1 MVGAAKIAD
10 NFNRVT
16 LGTKSGPAVI
26 RRGLLYHDR
35 SNQVAPPS
43 QRLLCGIL
51 PPGASREPEVRL
63 AFNTEESRQLYER
76 TVGVLIEASSS
87 SSRGPA
93 NFGKYPIFMER
104 GRGSRVYDVDGNEYI
119 DWMMAFGAL
128 PLGHAHPE
136 VVEAIT
142 GAAATG
148 AHFATATPVEL
159 EVAEMLQ
166 LMVRNAERVRFAN
179 TGTEA
184 VMAAIRLAR
193 GVTGRPKIL
202 KFEGHYHGW
211 HDDLLVSS
219 NVMPVSSLGL
229 RSDPVKVP
237 DSSGLN
243 RSALTDTIVVPWN
256 DLPAL
261 QRAIENHP
269 GQIAAIITEGIMA
282 NMGVIPPAKGYL
294 HGLEDL
300 AKANGILFILD
311 ETVTGFRIAPGGCQ
325 EYYKLTPDLVTFG
338 KALGCGLPVAALCGR
353 AEVMDALQ
361 WGGVLH
367 YGTHNGSRI
376 GMYAARA
383 NLRVL
388 TRDNNA
394 AFRHTY
400 QIAERLCEGYRY
412 VFRKKGVAA
421 VVQNVGP
428 MFQLMFTD
436 QPAIRDY
443 REFCQFVD
451 RAAFQ
456 KFVLSL
462 FEFGVYASPSA
473 ALHSIVT
480 LAHTDEDVDRTLE
493 AAEKVL

>member
-1 MVGAAKIAD
+1 VLYD
-10 NFNRVT
+10 S
-16 LGTKSGPAVI
+16 KSRIDLERPLPA
-26 RRGLLYHDR
+26 
-35 SNQVAPPS
+35 S
-43 QRLLCGIL
+43 
-51 PPGASREPEVRL
+51 
-63 AFNTEESRQLYER
+63 TEKSRQLYER
-76 TVGVLIEASSS
+76 TLGVLIEGSSS

-93 NFGKYPIFMER
+93 TFGKYPLFMER
-104 GRGSRVYDVDGNEYI
+104 GRGSRIYDVDGNEYI
-119 DWMMAFGAL
+119 DWMMSFGAL

-142 GAAATG
+142 EAAATG

-159 EVAEMLQ
+159 EVAEKIQ
-166 LMVRNAERVRFAN
+166 KIVSNAERVRFAN

-184 VMAAIRLAR
+184 VIAAIRLAR

-219 NVMPVSSLGL
+219 NILPITASGL
-229 RSDPVKVP
+229 HSDPVKIP

-243 RSALTDTIVVPWN
+243 RTALDDTIVVPWN
-256 DLPAL
+256 DLQAL
-261 QRAIENHP
+261 ERAVDNYR
-269 GQIAAIITEGIMA
+269 GQIAAIISEGIMA
-282 NMGVIPPAKGYL
+282 NTGVIPPADGYL
-294 HGLEDL
+294 HGLQKI
-300 AKANGILFILD
+300 ARANGIIFILD

-325 EYYKLTPDLVTFG
+325 EYYKLSPDLVTFG
-338 KALGCGLPVAALCGR
+338 KALGTGLPVAALVGR
-353 AEVMDALQ
+353 AEIMDALQ

-376 GMYAARA
+376 GMFAARA

-394 AFRHTY
+394 SFRHSWR
-400 QIAERLCEGYRY
+400 ISEKLSEGLRG
-412 VFRKKGVAA
+412 VFRKKGCAA
-421 VVQNVGP
+421 IVQNVGP
-428 MFQLMFTD
+428 MLQVMFTN

-443 REFCQFVD
+443 REFCQHVD
-451 RAAFQ
+451 RITFQ

-462 FEFGVYASPSA
+462 FPSGVYASPSA

-480 LAHTDEDVDRTLE
+480 LAHSEEDVDRTIQ
-493 AAEKVL
+493 AADKALDVVS

>member
-1 MVGAAKIAD
+1 
-10 NFNRVT
+10 
-16 LGTKSGPAVI
+16 
-26 RRGLLYHDR
+26 
-35 SNQVAPPS
+35 
-43 QRLLCGIL
+43 
-51 PPGASREPEVRL
+51 L
-63 AFNTEESRQLYER
+63 AFNTEESRQLYQR
-76 TVGVLIEASSS
+76 TVGALIEASSS

-104 GRGSRVYDVDGNEYI
+104 GRGSRIYDVDGNEYI

-136 VVEAIT
+136 IVEAIT

-159 EVAEMLQ
+159 EVAELLQ

-184 VMAAIRLAR
+184 IMAAIRLAR

-229 RSDPVKVP
+229 RSDPVKIP

-243 RSALTDTIVVPWN
+243 RSALDDTIVVPWN
-256 DLPAL
+256 DLPVL
-261 QRAIENHP
+261 KRAVENHP

-294 HGLEDL
+294 QGLQDL

-325 EYYKLTPDLVTFG
+325 EYYKLSPDLVTFG

-443 REFCQFVD
+443 REFCQHVD

-480 LAHTDEDVDRTLE
+480 LAHTDEDVERTLE
-493 AAEKVL
+493 AAEKALDASTEAVA

>member
-1 MVGAAKIAD
+1 MS
-10 NFNRVT
+10 FT
-16 LGTKSGPAVI
+16 
-26 RRGLLYHDR
+26 
-35 SNQVAPPS
+35 
-43 QRLLCGIL
+43 
-51 PPGASREPEVRL
+51 
-63 AFNTEESRQLYER
+63 TEKSRQLYER
-76 TVGVLIEASSS
+76 TLGVLIEASSS
-87 SSRGPA
+87 SSRGPV

-104 GRGSRVYDVDGNEYI
+104 AKGSRIYDVDGNEYI

-142 GAAATG
+142 EAATTG

-159 EVAEMLQ
+159 EVAGMIQ
-166 LMVRNAERVRFAN
+166 KIVPNAERVRFAN

-184 VMAAIRLAR
+184 MMAAIRLAR

-219 NVMPVSSLGL
+219 NVLPTAALGL
-229 RSDPVKVP
+229 RTDPVKIA

-243 RSALTDTIVVPWN
+243 RTALDDTIVVPWN

-261 QRAIENHP
+261 EQAIERHP

-282 NMGVIPPAKGYL
+282 NMGVIPPEEGYL
-294 HGLEDL
+294 HGLQRL
-300 AKANGILFILD
+300 AKASGIIFILD

-325 EYYKLTPDLVTFG
+325 EYYKLSPDLVTFG
-338 KALGCGLPVAALCGR
+338 KALGCGLPVAALVGR

-376 GMYAARA
+376 GMFAARA

-394 AFRHTY
+394 SFRHTWR
-400 QIAERLCEGYRY
+400 IAERLCNGLRELL
-412 VFRKKGVAA
+412 RKKGRIALI
-421 VVQNVGP
+421 QNVGP
-428 MFQLMFTD
+428 MVQIMFTD

-443 REFCQFVD
+443 RDFCQHVD

-462 FEFGVYASPSA
+462 FPFGVYASPSA

-480 LAHTDEDVDRTLE
+480 LAHTEQDVEFTLE
-493 AAEKVL
+493 AAGKALDGARE